1 MVRGKKFTNRWDGE
15 ISVKILYSKGDHDLL
30 FNLNLASVV
39 MRFVVDVFPFKSQ
52 KTKFVGLAGLESTN
66 TCSSNYGQPS
76 FVA

>member
-1 MVRGKKFTNRWDGE
+1 MVRGKKFF
-15 ISVKILYSKGDHDLL
+15 SVKISHSKGDHDLL

-52 KTKFVGLAGLESTN
+52 ETKFVGFAGLESTN